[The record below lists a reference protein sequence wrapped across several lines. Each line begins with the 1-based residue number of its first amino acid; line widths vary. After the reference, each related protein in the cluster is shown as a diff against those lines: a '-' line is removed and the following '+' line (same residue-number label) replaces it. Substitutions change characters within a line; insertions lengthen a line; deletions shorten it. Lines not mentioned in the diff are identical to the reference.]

1 MNTPSHLPKFVIAQR
16 TVSYQV
22 SEILTDMS
30 DDDIRSLTLSDL
42 LSIVDTHTT
51 LDFGNTA
58 YLTYTD
64 EHGIDLLSR
73 IDLDA
78 PYPLTTP

>member
-1 MNTPSHLPKFVIAQR
+1 
-16 TVSYQV
+16 V

-42 LSIVDTHTT
+42 LSIVNTHTT
-51 LDFGNTA
+51 LDFGSTA

-64 EHGIDLLSR
+64 EHGIDLVSKV
-73 IDLDA
+73 DLEA
-78 PYPLTTP
+78 PYPTTTP

>member
-30 DDDIRSLTLSDL
+30 DDDIRSLTLSNL
-42 LSIVDTHTT
+42 LSTVDTHAT
-51 LDFGNTA
+51 LDFGSTA
-58 YLTYTD
+58 HLTYTD
-64 EHGIDLLSR
+64 EHGIDLLAR